1 MPDTTNSE
9 APTVEVDEDF
19 VEAHGLL
26 GLALAAELDENVDGD
41 EEELELVEG
50 DVVGRYTLIE
60 QIGKGGFGIVWKAQQ
75 NDVLKREV
83 ALKIIR
89 AGMNSR
95 SVIVRFRRERQAL
108 ALMSHKGISTVLDAG
123 TTPNHRPYFAM
134 ELLKGLAI
142 NKYAREHEL
151 TARQCLE
158 LMLDVCKAVQHAH
171 QKGVLHRDLKPSNI
185 IVVTEDGKP
194 TPKIIDFGIA
204 KVLHAE
210 SQDAETLSFT
220 ARGIMLGTP
229 AYMAPEHATL
239 GSDQVD
245 VRADVYSLGAI
256 LYEMLTR
263 CQPFDLVDE
272 TKLTPAEMFRRMCT
286 SEAVRPSV
294 RIVKRMSFGESSLR
308 HARLLQ
314 GEIDWLVLRAL
325 EKNPEDR
332 YPSVTAMAEDIERYL
347 SDEPLS
353 VGPPGAWYRFR
364 KLAARHRA
372 AFVLGCTIV
381 LSVTAI
387 AVLSTWALQVEHKAL
402 AEAEANRQR
411 AEQSENVAL
420 EQNQKAGHLIT
431 YLNQLLASAGKHVDE
446 GKNPEAL
453 RLALD
458 ESAEKLDNLEAQPD
472 VQITLCE
479 SLANVYLAMG
489 DSAHAL
495 PLLMRQQALCARLY
509 GEDDP
514 RTLRIHMPIARAEI
528 DVRGDHTS
536 ALQRLQKAADGL
548 ENSKTKQVRDYFE
561 AMRALATELS
571 LQNMHKEA
579 LEAIQRLS
587 SQRNGR
593 NEPALEDPSFVRAV
607 AEIQRRA
614 GALGDAQQ
622 TLLEALEKL
631 PPSVK
636 SKREQATRSRFLQSL
651 ARVKLDLK
659 DRKAAS
665 MYLTEAATMERLSHG
680 NSSKLVDLLIENARL
695 IGEEHQP
702 EQALAD
708 LKTALTMARKAGD
721 LGQQIHVLR
730 ATGDV
735 LDSAG
740 RKAEAL
746 PVREECERLGREY
759 ANTIVTWLDDLNAL
773 ATLLNDLGRT
783 DEAMDKALSMWTRL
797 QEETDFTTGDHSKL
811 ERIYSGLIKIT
822 ESFQQKKGTHDR
834 DQLVAE
840 WKRRRKAL
848 DEPVP

>member
-1 MPDTTNSE
+1 
-9 APTVEVDEDF
+9 
-19 VEAHGLL
+19 
-26 GLALAAELDENVDGD
+26 
-41 EEELELVEG
+41 
-50 DVVGRYTLIE
+50 
-60 QIGKGGFGIVWKAQQ
+60 
-75 NDVLKREV
+75 
-83 ALKIIR
+83 
-89 AGMNSR
+89 
-95 SVIVRFRRERQAL
+95 
-108 ALMSHKGISTVLDAG
+108 
-123 TTPNHRPYFAM
+123 
-134 ELLKGLAI
+134 
-142 NKYAREHEL
+142 
-151 TARQCLE
+151 
-158 LMLDVCKAVQHAH
+158 
-171 QKGVLHRDLKPSNI
+171 
-185 IVVTEDGKP
+185 
-194 TPKIIDFGIA
+194 
-204 KVLHAE
+204 
-210 SQDAETLSFT
+210 
-220 ARGIMLGTP
+220 
-229 AYMAPEHATL
+229 
-239 GSDQVD
+239 
-245 VRADVYSLGAI
+245 
-256 LYEMLTR
+256 
-263 CQPFDLVDE
+263 
-272 TKLTPAEMFRRMCT
+272 
-286 SEAVRPSV
+286 
-294 RIVKRMSFGESSLR
+294 
-308 HARLLQ
+308 
-314 GEIDWLVLRAL
+314 
-325 EKNPEDR
+325 
-332 YPSVTAMAEDIERYL
+332 
-347 SDEPLS
+347 
-353 VGPPGAWYRFR
+353 
-364 KLAARHRA
+364 
-372 AFVLGCTIV
+372 
-381 LSVTAI
+381 
-387 AVLSTWALQVEHKAL
+387 
-402 AEAEANRQR
+402 
-411 AEQSENVAL
+411 
-420 EQNQKAGHLIT
+420 
-431 YLNQLLASAGKHVDE
+431 
-446 GKNPEAL
+446 
-453 RLALD
+453 
-458 ESAEKLDNLEAQPD
+458 
-472 VQITLCE
+472 
-479 SLANVYLAMG
+479 
-489 DSAHAL
+489 
-495 PLLMRQQALCARLY
+495 
-509 GEDDP
+509 
-514 RTLRIHMPIARAEI
+514 
-528 DVRGDHTS
+528 
-536 ALQRLQKAADGL
+536 
-548 ENSKTKQVRDYFE
+548 
-561 AMRALATELS
+561 
-571 LQNMHKEA
+571 MHKEA

-746 PVREECERLGREY
+746 PVREECEQLGREH

-840 WKRRRKAL
+840 WKRRQKAL